1 MVFSSVIVLSVAHV
15 SAEAWQQIS
24 CLRLQRRRRLT
35 APQLLDLLCCFPLHQ
50 LGRFALCLWSFL
62 CLPPPDSFYSYSYYS
77 SSSSSSDDDDSD
89 GGDFVVVRFHNNQLR
104 GDGAS
109 SSYSADSASSPVRMD
124 DYYHHSHS
132 D

>member
-1 MVFSSVIVLSVAHV
+1 MVFNSAIVLSVAHV

-24 CLRLQRRRRLT
+24 CLRLQHRRRRLT

-62 CLPPPDSFYSYSYYS
+62 CLPPPDSFYSYSYYT

-89 GGDFVVVRFHNNQLR
+89 GGD
-104 GDGAS
+104 GAS
-109 SSYSADSASSPVRMD
+109 SSSSSPVRMD

>member
-1 MVFSSVIVLSVAHV
+1 MVFNSAIVLSVAHV

-24 CLRLQRRRRLT
+24 CLRLQHRRRRLT

-62 CLPPPDSFYSYSYYS
+62 CLPPPDSFYSYSYYT
-77 SSSSSSDDDDSD
+77 SSSSSSD
-89 GGDFVVVRFHNNQLR
+89 NQLR

-109 SSYSADSASSPVRMD
+109 SSSSSPVRMD